1 MNRLLGSLD
10 LLLGVLFG
18 VLAVTALSGV
28 PAAFDHLAE
37 EPEDFYGLLFL
48 FIASAAIG
56 AAAAVVGWVLVRG
69 RFFWRLSFEKVAP
82 MSGALSVVLVLVSLI
97 GFWPD
102 DPASR
107 ELRLLLIPA
116 ALLGASF
123 FLLRRTHQQQDS

>member
-1 MNRLLGSLD
+1 MSRLLGFLD
-10 LLLGVLFG
+10 LLLGVVFA
-18 VLAVTALSGV
+18 VLALASLSGV
-28 PAAFDHLAE
+28 PTAFGRLAE

-48 FIASAAIG
+48 FAASATIG
-56 AAAAVVGWVLVRG
+56 AAAAVVGWVLVRRRFVWRISFG
-69 RFFWRLSFEKVAP
+69 RAASLSA
-82 MSGALSVVLVLVSLI
+82 ALSVVLVLVSLI

-107 ELRLLLIPA
+107 ELRLLLLPA